1 MNIEKFILWSA
12 AAGVLFG
19 IIELFYKKHDA
30 KRNPQKYTKEEEPRV
45 KSFFDVI

>member
-30 KRNPQKYTKEEEPRV
+30 KKRPEKYIREEEPRV